1 LNSRHPLI
9 WLALAAIAVPS
20 FVGAQQ
26 KTQVNKLYRWTD
38 DKGVVHYGD
47 SVPPEYAKN
56 ERNVLNNQG
65 IKVGFEEGEIT
76 PEKRAELERIKA
88 EQEKERVKKE
98 EARRHD
104 KMLLDTYLSVSD
116 IEDLRDRRV
125 ELLESQIKVT
135 ELYLAN
141 LRKRLVSLQEEA
153 SNYKPYTTRDGAA
166 QIPENLQLDL
176 SRTSHSINL
185 YEQTLSR
192 TREDEETLRNS
203 FDSDIRRF
211 KELKGKGG

>member
-1 LNSRHPLI
+1 LSSRHHLA
-9 WLALAAIAVPS
+9 WLALAALALPS
-20 FVGAQQ
+20 LAAAQQ
-26 KTQVNKLYRWTD
+26 SKTQVSKLYRWTD
-38 DKGVVHYGD
+38 EKGVVHYGD
-47 SVPPEYAKN
+47 SVPPEYSKI

-65 IKVGFEEGEIT
+65 VNVGHEEGELT
-76 PEKRAELERIKA
+76 PEKRAELARQKEQA
-88 EQEKERVKKE
+88 EQEKAQKAAIER
-98 EARRHD
+98 RD

-116 IEDLRDRRV
+116 IEDLRNRRV

-153 SNYKPYTTRDGAA
+153 SNYKPYTTREGAP

-176 SRTSHSINL
+176 TRTAHSINL

-192 TREDEETLRNS
+192 TRSDEENLRNS

-211 KELKGKGG
+211 KELKGG